1 VPNILEEIV
10 PFIQSLLHFSFAMPR
25 IATCSVLSVFGVF
38 AKRMNNE
45 YAERMGRRSYLELL
59 AAYFRIAK

>member
-10 PFIQSLLHFSFAMPR
+10 PFIQSLLHFSFAMSR
-25 IATCSVLSVFGVF
+25 IATYSVLSVFGVF
-38 AKRMNNE
+38 SRTMDNE
-45 YAERMGRRSYLELL
+45 YAERMGRRSYLERL